1 MDVNSLNP
9 TRTVE
14 ATIVITASHDTN
26 LAQNRRALAHCL
38 ARSYDASPS
47 TTHRFVRG
55 LARRGRQSHHRVRRG
70 MCYRP
75 HPGPSTIQPLQP
87 STQTP
92 GNRGVRSSTLVFA
105 KSPWP
110 SRRGQTYLDLP
121 RCAPSSGKVLAQS
134 NTHLLEPPRVV
145 LLCPYSSDDQTQRR
159 SPS

>member
-1 MDVNSLNP
+1 MTYNYASSLQYEQRLQAGLTKRHRCDTSQWMLWIAVVDVNNLNP

-14 ATIVITASHDTN
+14 GTIVITASHDTS

-75 HPGPSTIQPLQP
+75 HLGPSTIHPLQP
-87 STQTP
+87 STQLP
-92 GNRGVRSSTLVFA
+92 AIVVYVVVHSFL
-105 KSPWP
+105 
-110 SRRGQTYLDLP
+110 RRALGRAEEDRLT
-121 RCAPSSGKVLAQS
+121 
-134 NTHLLEPPRVV
+134 
-145 LLCPYSSDDQTQRR
+145 
-159 SPS
+159 